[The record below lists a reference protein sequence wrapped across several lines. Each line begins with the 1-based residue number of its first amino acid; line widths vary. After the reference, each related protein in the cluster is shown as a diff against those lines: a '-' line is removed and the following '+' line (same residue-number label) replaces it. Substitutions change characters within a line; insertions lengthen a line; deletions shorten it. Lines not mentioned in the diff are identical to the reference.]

1 MKTYQ
6 VRLQL
11 LNGDFFTLQVTVV
24 DRRIAIDAAIALYN
38 DEYKESNCNCLLS
51 DTGHKI
57 IKLIK
62 N

>member
-1 MKTYQ
+1 MKIYQ

-11 LNGDFFTLQVTVV
+11 LNSDFFTLQVTVE

-38 DEYKESNCNCLLS
+38 NEYKGSNCNCLLS
-51 DTGHKI
+51 DTDHKI

>member
-11 LNGDFFTLQVTVV
+11 LNSDFFTLQVTVD

-38 DEYKESNCNCLLS
+38 EEYKESICNCLLS